1 MWVRLGVIRRYPVR
15 NTHPYGPGTR
25 VRAGILGDVSDSL
38 TLELRPVSS
47 SPVPSPVPA
56 QPYGRPPLRALHVLG
71 AGAGA
76 GSGAHVR
83 SLATGLAAR
92 GVRVTVCAPVAAE
105 GAYDF
110 TGAGARFEPDASSA
124 LRAACAAADV
134 VHAHG
139 VRAGMRAVL
148 ALRGRRVP
156 LVVSW
161 HGDGPAAGGTLARL
175 GRLLERQVARAAAV
189 VLGASSDQVDLARL
203 RGARDA
209 RLAPVAVPAGP
220 PGPEPADPGKVRA
233 ELGAVGRPLLVAVGS
248 LVPHRGYAVLLD
260 AARAWRELDPVPLL
274 VIAGEGP
281 LRAELS
287 RRIGA
292 EGLPVRLLG
301 RRRDAAQLL
310 AAADL
315 AVLPSRWEA
324 RAPLAQE
331 ALRVGVPLV
340 ATAVGGLPE
349 LVGDGAALVPYG
361 DPGALAATV
370 SELLG
375 DADRRAALALAG
387 RAQAATWPSEDDTVA
402 QVLSVYD
409 ELMERGR

>member
-1 MWVRLGVIRRYPVR
+1 M
-15 NTHPYGPGTR
+15 
-25 VRAGILGDVSDSL
+25 
-38 TLELRPVSS
+38 SS
-47 SPVPSPVPA
+47 SPVSSPVPA
-56 QPYGRPPLRALHVLG
+56 QPYGRPPLRTVHVLG

-76 GSGAHVR
+76 GSSAHVR

-105 GAYDF
+105 GEYDF
-110 TGAGARFEPDASSA
+110 TGAGARFEPDAASA

-139 VRAGMRAVL
+139 VRAGMRAAL

-161 HGDGPAAGGTLARL
+161 HGDGPAAGALGRL
-175 GRLLERQVARAAAV
+175 SRLLERHVARAAAV
-189 VLGASSDQVDLARL
+189 VLGASSNQVDLARL

-209 RLAPVAVPAGP
+209 RLAPVAVPRAP
-220 PGPEPADPGKVRA
+220 EGPEPADPGKVRA
-233 ELGAVGRPLLVAVGS
+233 DLGAVGRPLLIAVGS
-248 LVPHRGYAVLLD
+248 LVPHRGYSVLLD
-260 AARAWRELDPVPLL
+260 AARAWRALEPAPLL

-287 RRIGA
+287 RRIEA

-301 RRRDAAQLL
+301 RRRDAAHLM
-310 AAADL
+310 AAADV
-315 AVLPSRWEA
+315 AVLPSRWEG

-331 ALRVGVPLV
+331 ALRAGVPLV
-340 ATAVGGLPE
+340 ATSVGGVPE
-349 LVGDGAALVPYG
+349 LVGEGAALVPYG
-361 DPGALAATV
+361 DPAALADAV
-370 SELLG
+370 AELLRDG
-375 DADRRAALALAG
+375 ARRAALAEAG

-409 ELMERGR
+409 ELVERGR

>member
-1 MWVRLGVIRRYPVR
+1 M
-15 NTHPYGPGTR
+15 
-25 VRAGILGDVSDSL
+25 
-38 TLELRPVSS
+38 SS
-47 SPVPSPVPA
+47 SPVSAPVPA
-56 QPYGRPPLRALHVLG
+56 QPYGRPPLRTVHVLG
-71 AGAGA
+71 GAGA
-76 GSGAHVR
+76 DSGAHVR

-92 GVRVTVCAPVAAE
+92 GVRVTVCAPVEAE
-105 GAYDF
+105 GEYDF
-110 TGAGARFEPDASSA
+110 TGAGARFAPDAVSA
-124 LRAACAAADV
+124 LRAACAGADV

-139 VRAGMRAVL
+139 VRAGMRAAL

-161 HGDGPAAGGTLARL
+161 HGDGPEAAGAL
-175 GRLLERQVARAAAV
+175 GRLSRILERHVARAAAV

-209 RLAPVAVPAGP
+209 RLAPVAVPAP
-220 PGPEPADPGKVRA
+220 APGWPEPAPDPGKARA
-233 ELGAVGRPLLVAVGS
+233 ELGAVERPLLIAVGS
-248 LVPHRGYAVLLD
+248 LVPHRGYSVLLD
-260 AARAWRELDPVPLL
+260 AARAWRALDPVPLL

-287 RRIGA
+287 RRIEA

-331 ALRVGVPLV
+331 ALRAGVPLV
-340 ATAVGGLPE
+340 ATAVGGVPE
-349 LVGDGAALVPYG
+349 LVGEGAVLVPYG
-361 DPGALAATV
+361 DAGALAEAV
-370 SELLG
+370 AGLLG
-375 DADRRAALALAG
+375 DPERRAELAAAG

-409 ELMERGR
+409 ELMERARR